1 MRGLAKTGALRNGP
15 HNSGGNQAQ
24 AIDEREARQV
34 RHDQM
39 QGIRDE
45 GGAQPPGARAPGSD
59 ASIGLFDPS
68 DLTPLPKPALETQ
81 PQNQPTLLLNG
92 NCSRK
97 SRKGWSVKWD
107 RYFWYM
113 IQFKDHVELRAYAS
127 EKAAKAQANTPL
139 TNYSISIDT
148 LSEFRV
154 GANAKDTKAKSNR
167 FAFYLKVMSFM
178 YRYILRES
186 CSQFDSLPLTSLTIF
201 LTVEPLRVRPEGRLR
216 RDAAPGGGAQRA
228 AAGPEERR
236 PLALRL
242 QGQVAH
248 GLAPGAH
255 LRHQVSHRSARGG

>member
-97 SRKGWSVKWD
+97 SRKGMLRRVRKARPGAVETWEQES
-107 RYFWYM
+107 
-113 IQFKDHVELRAYAS
+113 HVLGI
-127 EKAAKAQANTPL
+127 TPL
-139 TNYSISIDT
+139 
-148 LSEFRV
+148 R
-154 GANAKDTKAKSNR
+154 
-167 FAFYLKVMSFM
+167 
-178 YRYILRES
+178 
-186 CSQFDSLPLTSLTIF
+186 
-201 LTVEPLRVRPEGRLR
+201 
-216 RDAAPGGGAQRA
+216 
-228 AAGPEERR
+228 
-236 PLALRL
+236 
-242 QGQVAH
+242 
-248 GLAPGAH
+248 
-255 LRHQVSHRSARGG
+255 